1 MAHLWVWYSSSP
13 HSFFCFNKNSFL
25 CKNQFQTFD
34 VLEPRRFPWM
44 IFFSEN
50 LIQLK
55 MNCVLPLNLFHP
67 FLLPNIHKY
76 LFKILL
82 HPPPGDITTKCKWRE
97 MSSRRWDECY
107 CLERNVSCPVSIDT
121 KQNSIL
127 SSSENLLI
135 YLSVFTVYT
144 KWNIYFHVEDE

>member
-1 MAHLWVWYSSSP
+1 MMLLSFCYNINIMAHLWVWYSSSP

-76 LFKILL
+76 LFKILFYPPEPTLPPSLLQMWL
-82 HPPPGDITTKCKWRE
+82 HSTVSR
-97 MSSRRWDECY
+97 RRWDECY
-107 CLERNVSCPVSIDT
+107 CLERNVSPVSPV
-121 KQNSIL
+121 
-127 SSSENLLI
+127 SS
-135 YLSVFTVYT
+135 VQF
-144 KWNIYFHVEDE
+144 